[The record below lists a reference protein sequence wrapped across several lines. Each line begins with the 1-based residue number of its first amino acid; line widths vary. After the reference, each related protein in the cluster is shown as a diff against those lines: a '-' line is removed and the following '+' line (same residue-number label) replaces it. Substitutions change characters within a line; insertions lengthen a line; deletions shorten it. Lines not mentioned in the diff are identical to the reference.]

1 MSLILHLS
9 DTHFGAERDEVVE
22 ALLRL
27 AEAQRPDIAIL
38 SGDVTQRA
46 RTAEFAAARR
56 FLDRLTASAGRTL
69 VLAGNHDIPL
79 FAVWRRLFAPYLGY
93 QRQLG
98 PDLEPS
104 HEDEHLLVVGVR
116 TTRRYR
122 HIDGTVSARQVARVG
137 ERLRQS
143 GSALKLVVTHQP
155 VHVQRREDAHN
166 LLHGRAAALQHWSAS
181 GADLILGGHIHLPFV
196 APLRAA
202 HGLPRE
208 VWAVQAGTAVSRRT
222 RPGVPNS
229 VNLIRH
235 AAQASACVIERWD
248 YDVAIRCFVPGAA
261 THATLAR

>member
-9 DTHFGAERDEVVE
+9 DTHFGAERDEVVA
-22 ALLRL
+22 ALLQL
-27 AEAQRPDIAIL
+27 AEAQRPDVAIL

-46 RTAEFAAARR
+46 RPAEFAAAKH
-56 FLDRLTASAGRTL
+56 FLDRLAASAGRTL

-79 FAVWRRLFAPYLGY
+79 FAVWRRLLAPYRAW
-93 QRQLG
+93 QRAFG
-98 PDLEPS
+98 PELEPS
-104 HEDEHLLVVGVR
+104 FEDDRLLVVGVR

-122 HIDGTVSARQVARVG
+122 HIDGTVSARQVARVA
-137 ERLRQS
+137 ERLRRS
-143 GSALKLVVTHQP
+143 RSALKLVVTHQP
-155 VHVQRREDAHN
+155 VHVERREDAHN
-166 LLHGRAAALQHWSAS
+166 LLHGRAAALRHWSAA

-196 APLRAA
+196 APLRAV

-235 AAQASACVIERWD
+235 DAGTVDCLVERWD
-248 YDVAIRCFVPGAA
+248 YDAATRCFVPGA
-261 THATLAR
+261 TTQARLGR